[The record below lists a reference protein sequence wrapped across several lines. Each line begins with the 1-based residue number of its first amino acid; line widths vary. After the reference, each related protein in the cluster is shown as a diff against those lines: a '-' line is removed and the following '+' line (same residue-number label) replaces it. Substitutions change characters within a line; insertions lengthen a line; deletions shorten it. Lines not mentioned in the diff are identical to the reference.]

1 MKNDKLRKYIL
12 PMIDKLFRLALSITG
27 NKQDAEDVVQDMLF
41 QVWQK
46 RADWDSIQNMEA
58 YCLRSTRN
66 IALDSIALK
75 GNRLDTIPDNFDI
88 PERKI
93 SAQDKLEAEEQAA
106 MLEKCI
112 RQLPE
117 KQRTVFQLRAV
128 EGFSYK
134 QIAEI
139 LNIHESEVKVNLFR
153 ARQKLK
159 GFFYERTR
167 G

>member
-1 MKNDKLRKYIL
+1 MKNDKLRKQIL

-58 YCLRSTRN
+58 YCFRSTRN

-75 GNRLDTIPDNFDI
+75 GKRTETIPDNFDI
-88 PERKI
+88 QERKF
-93 SAQDKLEAEEQAA
+93 SAQDKLEAEEQVAI
-106 MLEKCI
+106 LEKCI
-112 RQLPE
+112 RRLPE

-134 QIAEI
+134 QIAET

-159 GFFYERTR
+159 EFFDERTR
-167 G
+167 D